1 MNRTTNL
8 FVLLIV
14 ISFIFPAT
22 VITYAQAASTT
33 PGASME
39 NNATASANMKGN
51 NANMTGKS
59 TENNATASANMT
71 VNPGP
76 IVPTPKENTTSP
88 SGPMKNT
95 TSPTH
100 GCQWPIPTG
109 EGHVTCAPG

>member
-1 MNRTTNL
+1 MNRPTNF

-22 VITYAQAASTT
+22 VIRYAQAASAT
-33 PGASME
+33 PA
-39 NNATASANMKGN
+39 A
-51 NANMTGKS
+51 S
-59 TENNATASANMT
+59 TENNATASANLT
-71 VNPGP
+71 ANPGP

-95 TSPTH
+95 TSLMY

-109 EGHVTCAPG
+109 EGHVTCAPT